1 MLSPG
6 ALLVVQALKY
16 PPAIQETWV
25 WSLVKEDPLEGGM
38 ATHSSILAW
47 EIPRTEESGR
57 LQSIGSHR
65 TRHNWATNTF
75 TCSYSHHRNPNS
87 LQLCWILL
95 EALKGAR
102 APLGREKHM
111 WLVSCVR
118 ECVLE
123 RDSASWF
130 LFPQSVSA
138 LNRLSWIAATAA
150 KSLQSC
156 PTLCDPRNGSP
167 PSSPVPGILQA
178 RTLEWVVIS
187 FFGLLM
193 IN

>member
-1 MLSPG
+1 ML
-6 ALLVVQALKY
+6 
-16 PPAIQETWV
+16 ETWI
-25 WSLVKEDPLEGGM
+25 WPLDKERSPEEDM
-38 ATHSSILAW
+38 AIHSSTLAQGIL
-47 EIPRTEESGR
+47 RTEESGR
-57 LQSIGSHR
+57 LQSFGSHR
-65 TRHNWATNTF
+65 TRHNWETNSF

-118 ECVLE
+118 DWVLE

-138 LNRLSWIAATAA
+138 LNRLSWVAATAA

-156 PTLCDPRNGSP
+156 PTLCDPRVGSP
-167 PSSPVPGILQA
+167 PGSPVPGILQA
-178 RTLEWVVIS
+178 RKLEWVAIS
-187 FFGLLM
+187 FFGLLV

>member
-6 ALLVVQALKY
+6 AFLVVQVLKY
-16 PPAIQETWV
+16 PPAMQETWV
-25 WSLVKEDPLEGGM
+25 WSLVKEDPLEEDM

-47 EIPRTEESGR
+47 EIPRIEESGR

-65 TRHNWATNTF
+65 IRHNWATNTF
-75 TCSYSHHRNPNS
+75 TFSYSHHRNPNS

-118 ECVLE
+118 DCVLE
-123 RDSASWF
+123 RDLSFLIPLSTECFCSQQTFLGCSW
-130 LFPQSVSA
+130 S
-138 LNRLSWIAATAA
+138 
-150 KSLQSC
+150 
-156 PTLCDPRNGSP
+156 
-167 PSSPVPGILQA
+167 
-178 RTLEWVVIS
+178 IS
-187 FFGLLM
+187 KQ
-193 IN
+193 